1 VTETEK
7 MLRRL
12 IGEDVILTT
21 VLDPELGPVKV
32 DPGQLE
38 QILMNLA
45 VNARDAMPSGGSVI
59 IAAENVDVDEGYA
72 AKSPGAKAGRHVLL
86 CITDTGSGMSR
97 STIEK
102 IFDPFFTTKQPG
114 KGTGLGLS
122 TTLGIVKSHAGFLSV
137 SSDPGRGTAFK
148 IFLPATDTESGP
160 AKTVAREQIQGN
172 NELVLL
178 VDDEES
184 VRRVTRLT
192 LENNNYRVIESSD
205 GPQALT
211 IFAPQMDSIDLV
223 LTDIMLPRID
233 GITLIRAIKK
243 MKSGTVCIASSG
255 QGDDGRLS
263 ELQSLGVAD
272 VLSKPYDGTRLL
284 QTVHKAITAART

>member
-1 VTETEK
+1 MVDIANKTFPKSIAVTARYE
-7 MLRRL
+7 
-12 IGEDVILTT
+12 EDLWTIRGDPTQLHQ
-21 VLDPELGPVKV
+21 VLL
-32 DPGQLE
+32 
-38 QILMNLA
+38 NLF
-45 VNARDAMPSGGSVI
+45 VNARDAMPDGGSVV
-59 IAAENVDVDEGYA
+59 IAAENADVDEGYA
-72 AKSPGAKAGRHVLL
+72 AISPEVKVGRHVLL

-102 IFDPFFTTKQPG
+102 IFDPFFTTKQHG

-137 SSDPGRGTAFK
+137 SSDPGRGTTFK
-148 IFLPATDTESGP
+148 IFLPAEDTESTP

-184 VRRVTRLT
+184 VRRATRLT

-223 LTDIMLPRID
+223 LTDIMLPHMD

-243 MKSGTVCIASSG
+243 MKSQIVCIASSG

-263 ELQSLGVAD
+263 ELQNLGVAD
-272 VLSKPYDGTRLL
+272 VLPKPYDGTRLL
-284 QTVHKAITAART
+284 QTVHKAMTAART